1 MRHSFQPK
9 FNSPVCSILTGCGPH
24 FCLKLPFTLARQA
37 FRSMSSLQLQPNEV
51 THTALLRAFLQAK
64 QLPEAERLAD
74 RRLNLVGYTLLLDA
88 YARSGKKAKAELAFQ
103 SLCSKGL
110 VPNLAT
116 YTALMKAYAKARDL
130 QGAEAVMRRLQ
141 DQGLEPDVRTYLT
154 LISAHAQAGSL
165 ARAEELFKEQGQP
178 SMVSATALISAYG
191 R

>member
-1 MRHSFQPK
+1 SCVACIGLPARYTSEPK
-9 FNSPVCSILTGCGPH
+9 RRKAAPRRPWVVL
-24 FCLKLPFTLARQA
+24 
-37 FRSMSSLQLQPNEV
+37 V
-51 THTALLRAFLQAK
+51 
-64 QLPEAERLAD
+64 AE
-74 RRLNLVGYTLLLDA
+74 VGYTLLLDA